1 MIATG
6 MTSKATFR
14 SEIARER
21 IMVLGGDL
29 NLRTIII
36 EIITRMFPIAVSK
49 QSKVSEIAVKIVRV
63 TPKKSPQGSFIVSTE
78 SVILSDNVKFVL
90 KLSISP
96 FRFIFKFCSSFKNST
111 SMNVFRLNIDLFTLF
126 KW

>member
-6 MTSKATFR
+6 MTNKATLR

-96 FRFIFKFCSSFKNST
+96 FRFILKFCSSFKNST
-111 SMNVFRLNIDLFTLF
+111 SMKVFRLNIDLFTLF